1 MNIRLYFLVISIGFL
16 MMLTGP
22 VVADDNATHASPIVF
37 TAPAQVIS
45 FQSEGHDY
53 VLEKVSL
60 AGDYAYTRPGR
71 SVTPRIIVTNQG
83 GDDIV
88 PGNVPVEAWLGE
100 TRLIP
105 VTDTF
110 PPLKG
115 GTSAMFDLR
124 FMIPHDIPRLPSH
137 LTIKIDPWNTRKE
150 AGEGV
155 NELSTLSLV
164 VIEDKNKSWDDF

>member
-1 MNIRLYFLVISIGFL
+1 MNIRVYFLVISIGFL
-16 MMLTGP
+16 LMP
-22 VVADDNATHASPIVF
+22 ACSVVADTNISHTSSIVF
-37 TAPAQVIS
+37 TAPAQVVS
-45 FQSEGHDY
+45 PQADHDY

-71 SVTPRIIVTNQG
+71 SVTPRIIITNQG
-83 GDDIV
+83 GDDIA
-88 PGNVPVEAWLGE
+88 PGNVPVEAWLGD

-124 FMIPHDIPRLPSH
+124 FMIPHDIPRLPNH

-150 AGEGV
+150 AGDGI

>member
-1 MNIRLYFLVISIGFL
+1 MNIRFTLLVISIGFL
-16 MMLTGP
+16 LMLTGP
-22 VVADDNATHASPIVF
+22 VVADTNKSLTSPIVF
-37 TAPAQVIS
+37 TAPAQVVS
-45 FQSEGHDY
+45 PQSAGHDY
-53 VLEKVSL
+53 VLEKISL

-71 SVTPRIIVTNQG
+71 SVTPRIIITNQG
-83 GDDIV
+83 GDDIA
-88 PGNVPVEAWLGE
+88 PGNVPVEAWIGD

-124 FMIPHDIPRLPSH
+124 FMIPHDIPRLPNH

-150 AGEGV
+150 AGDGI